1 MLNRYRDH
9 LFRGVKAPQRWHDR
23 RAVILHNLTVFSA
36 IYACLSAWLELLSS
50 GSVKSGARNRLP
62 MHERVSITLA
72 DPVATEAESGALYY
86 LPDGSG
92 YWRLLTRN
100 I

>member
-1 MLNRYRDH
+1 
-9 LFRGVKAPQRWHDR
+9 
-23 RAVILHNLTVFSA
+23 LHNLTVFSA
-36 IYACLSAWLELLSS
+36 IHASLSARLELLSS

-62 MHERVSITLA
+62 MHGRVSITLT
-72 DPVATEAESGALYY
+72 DPVAAEAQSGADIC

-92 YWRLLTRN
+92 YWRLLKRK